1 MSNLHLH
8 VFHARPKSYYIN
20 WGTYI
25 AIRLHLNHIISNCGT
40 YIAIRLYLNHIISN
54 FGTYIAIS
62 LNFALS
68 IFTLRSADTRK
79 GLSLDF
85 DLDRDLDF
93 DLDFLR

>member
-1 MSNLHLH
+1 MIILLINRKIIHTHLYEILFLHEQELK
-8 VFHARPKSYYIN
+8 VCPIYIYMYF
-20 WGTYI
+20 T
-25 AIRLHLNHIISNCGT
+25 LDLNHIISNC
-40 YIAIRLYLNHIISN
+40 
-54 FGTYIAIS
+54 GTYIAIS

>member
-20 WGTYI
+20 W
-25 AIRLHLNHIISNCGT
+25 
-40 YIAIRLYLNHIISN
+40 
-54 FGTYIAIS
+54 GTYIAIS